1 MDSEYVIVFV
11 TAPTCDD
18 GHAIARALVREKLAA
33 CVNILPGI
41 RSIYT
46 WEGEVCEDE
55 EVLLII
61 KTRAKN
67 FEDLSALVKEVHPY
81 DVPEVIAMS
90 LIAGAPDYLNWI
102 DQVTQA
108 KQVK

>member
-1 MDSEYVIVFV
+1 MDSEYMIVFV
-11 TAPTCDD
+11 TAPTGDD
-18 GHAIARALVREKLAA
+18 GRAIAQALVREKLAA

-46 WEGEVCEDE
+46 WEGEICEDE

-61 KTRAKN
+61 KTRAEL
-67 FEDLSALVKEVHPY
+67 FETLSALVKKVHPY
-81 DVPEVIAMS
+81 DLPEVISIS
-90 LIAGAPDYLNWI
+90 LTAGAADYLNWI

-108 KQVK
+108 